1 MIPAFLE
8 GLAQSVL
15 PCSWL
20 ILLSALLVGTATGRP
35 TRIVTYA
42 GSMVGFIWLAV
53 SGWLSPPVWLAGLF
67 LLAAAFSWWRWGPGP
82 AQTALVGAGV
92 AWAWQP
98 CVGEELGRALNLAQQ
113 DPVAALPGLAAFILG
128 VMSVG
133 LIVGAAIRLVLGRRG
148 LEVPRWPAPV
158 VVGVLGLLMVTD
170 LYGAVASTLARW
182 STSIWG

>member
-15 PCSWL
+15 PCSWPIL
-20 ILLSALLVGTATGRP
+20 ISALLVGMATARA
-35 TRIVTYA
+35 TRIATYA
-42 GSMVGFIWLAV
+42 VSLVGLIWMAV

-67 LLAAAFSWWRWGPGP
+67 LLVAAFAWWRWGVGL
-82 AQTALVGAGV
+82 AQMALVGAGV

-98 CVGEELGRALNLAQQ
+98 CVGKELGRALNLAQQ
-113 DPVAALPGLAAFILG
+113 EPVGALPGLAAFLVG

-133 LIVGAAIRLVLGRRG
+133 LIVGAAIRLLLGRRH
-148 LEVPRWPAPV
+148 LELPRWVAPA
-158 VVGVLGLLMVTD
+158 VVGALGLLMVTG
-170 LYGAVASTLARW
+170 LYGDVASTLARW

>member
-20 ILLSALLVGTATGRP
+20 ILLSALLVGMTTGRP
-35 TRIVTYA
+35 TRIAAYA
-42 GSMVGFIWLAV
+42 VSMVGFIWLAV

-67 LLAAAFSWWRWGPGP
+67 LLVAALAWWRWGAGV
-82 AQTALVGAGV
+82 AQTALVGVGV

-98 CVGEELGRALNLAQQ
+98 CVGKELGRALNLAQH
-113 DPVAALPGLAAFILG
+113 DPVGALPGLAAFLIG

-133 LIVGAAIRLVLGRRG
+133 LIVGAAVRLVLSRRG
-148 LEVPRWPAPV
+148 PEVPRWLAPIAL
-158 VVGVLGLLMVTD
+158 GALGLLMVTG
-170 LYGAVASTLARW
+170 LYGSVASTLARW

>member
-20 ILLSALLVGTATGRP
+20 ILLSALLVGMATRRP
-35 TRIVTYA
+35 TRIGAYVAST
-42 GSMVGFIWLAV
+42 VGFTWLAV
-53 SGWLSPPVWLAGLF
+53 SRWLSPPVWLAGLF
-67 LLAAAFSWWRWGPGP
+67 LLVAAFAWWRWGAGL
-82 AQTALVGAGV
+82 AQMALVGAGV

-98 CVGEELGRALNLAQQ
+98 CVGKELGRALNLAQQ
-113 DPVAALPGLAAFILG
+113 DPVGALPGLAAFLLG

-133 LIVGAAIRLVLGRRG
+133 LIVGAAIRLVLSRRR
-148 LEVPRWPAPV
+148 LELPRWLAPA
-158 VVGVLGLLMVTD
+158 VVGALGLLMVTG
-170 LYGAVASTLARW
+170 LYGDVASTLAGW